1 MSHVEELRNLNELNQ
16 GICKEWIWGSKEQFI
31 RSCDYL
37 QKINFSIQDLNS
49 EICNLSVPTMKEVI
63 YVIVLVDWICKAVNS
78 IHKILRKEV
87 RDFIGDNKGADIQK
101 EEKYFEAIR
110 SFVVAHPLN
119 TNRHEMFGMDGDLI
133 CVDVR
138 NKTSALVNQNS
149 DPNNWFFLSIDGLRE
164 NAQNES
170 SDFVLYVYSKKMDKM
185 MYFKYVR
192 ANFSDLYLVAKH
204 QIERLYLLDKKLR
217 KLTQKKVGIK

>member
-16 GICKEWIWGSKEQFI
+16 GIYKQWIWGSKDGFNC
-31 RSCDYL
+31 SCDYL
-37 QKINFSIQDLNS
+37 QKINYSIQDLNS

-63 YVIVLVDWICKAVNS
+63 YVIVLVDWICEAVDS
-78 IHKILRKEV
+78 LHKILRKEV
-87 RDFIGDNKGADIQK
+87 KDFIGDGKGTDTQK
-101 EEKYFEAIR
+101 EDRYFKAIR

-119 TNRHEMFGMDGDLI
+119 TNRHEMFGMDGDII

-138 NKTSALVNQNS
+138 NRTSVANTYLNS
-149 DPNNWFFLSIDGLRE
+149 NNWFFLSIDGLRE

-185 MYFKYVR
+185 RYFKYVR

-204 QIERLYLLDKKLR
+204 QIERLYLLDKKLS